1 MNAIVPL
8 ALLVCGFTAAFANAA
23 DVNIAIPSSCTQ
35 SRNCTAALTHALQS
49 CVAHAA
55 TAPCT
60 VALDEHA
67 LYILDGADHTG
78 ALVQFGPGTEP
89 SPVHLITL
97 DGRGSEIRIAP
108 LAGFLA
114 LEGLQ
119 HGFALRNLS
128 VDAVR
133 QPYTLG
139 VVTASPDASATTL
152 LVADARTRY
161 PPPGQGPDGAPRA
174 YLNAVQSVLQYDVAR
189 GRPAVDGYDGYFL
202 PPTQKELRWGA
213 GPDFAGRFLKDATSP
228 DIWWTVDNA
237 TKHHVAHCVSAGPG
251 FAGSFLKDATSPDVW
266 WTADNATK
274 HHVAQCVS
282 CGVNW
287 CAHLGVVPAATLAAL
302 TTGAPFDCASCG
314 VDVCAHLGVVPAATL
329 AALTT
334 GAPFDC
340 TSAPHAPLANGSA
353 VVTLLGLG
361 ATLPVGAT
369 FILRHQVYALNGVSA
384 SSVRG
389 LAIEDVTLWSM
400 PGMGFVGGECS
411 GVTLSRVRVAKRAWS
426 DVDADGQAGQ
436 AYRSSNASAF
446 EIFDFS
452 TFTPGH
458 AGSPTSTSEGPSF
471 PRDDCTQL
479 THTHPPP
486 T

>member
-161 PPPGQGPDGAPRA
+161 PPPGLGPDGAPRA

-213 GPDFAGRFLKDATSP
+213 GPDFAGR
-228 DIWWTVDNA
+228 
-237 TKHHVAHCVSAGPG
+237 
-251 FAGSFLKDATSPDVW
+251 FLKDATSPDVW

-458 AGSPTSTSEGPSF
+458 AGSPTSTSEGPSL
-471 PRDDCTQL
+471 PHDACTQL
-479 THTHPPP
+479 THTHHPQ